1 MAQMKKRLEKLEK
14 QKKSLSENTVS
25 IRLVGVIRN
34 AEGQLVQID
43 DGYEQTL
50 ND

>member
-1 MAQMKKRLEKLEK
+1 MKKRLEKLEK

-25 IRLVGVIRN
+25 IRLVGVIRDSD
-34 AEGQLVQID
+34 GRVVQIN
-43 DGYEQTL
+43 DGYELTL

>member
-1 MAQMKKRLEKLEK
+1 MKKRLEKLEK

-34 AEGQLVQID
+34 VEGQLIEITDDRDQIQHD
-43 DGYEQTL
+43 
-50 ND
+50 